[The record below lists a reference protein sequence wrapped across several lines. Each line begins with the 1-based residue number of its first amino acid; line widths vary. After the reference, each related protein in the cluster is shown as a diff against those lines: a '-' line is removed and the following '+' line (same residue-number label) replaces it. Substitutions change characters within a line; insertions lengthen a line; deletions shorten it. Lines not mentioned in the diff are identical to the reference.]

1 MTAFDWIKPLSVG
14 RGARIP
20 HTPKALDV
28 VSHLVGNLD
37 FASHGLRT
45 RAFQRDPVGHLDRDY
60 AGVRPRRKTQKTSRP
75 LKKFVAQRNI
85 RAMRLK

>member
-75 LKKFVAQRNI
+75 LKKFVAQCNI